1 MLMKPL
7 PRPARVS
14 ISLLSAVT
22 SGVEAAKAVRE
33 LKDTEEGSQER
44 TEKTI
49 EVISRVLL
57 VALLVY
63 GTGYQAA
70 KK

>member
-49 EVISRVLL
+49 EVVSRVLL

>member
-7 PRPARVS
+7 PRPARVA
-14 ISLLSAVT
+14 ISLVSAVT
-22 SGVEAAKAVRE
+22 SGVETAKAVRE
-33 LKDTEEGSQER
+33 LKDTKEGSQER
-44 TEKTI
+44 MEKTV
-49 EVISRVLL
+49 EVASRALL

-63 GTGYQAA
+63 GAGYQAA